1 MEPETCVRAQADVLM
16 EVDPGR
22 QAMADYASGAFV
34 SVSQHDSGS
43 REALTGGELFV
54 LKRPGSAPL
63 ESLHFFASQAEPG
76 SEIQI

>member
-1 MEPETCVRAQADVLM
+1 VDVLM

-43 REALTGGELFV
+43 REALTGGELLV

-63 ESLHFFASQAEPG
+63 ESLHFFAGQAEPG